1 MLLERWRSDAQP
13 AQGPAKITVP
23 QFSSSVCRIA
33 PFRRGVVCA
42 WRPRQLSDAHA
53 ISKKKGEAM
62 TGLFATLLVGM
73 VVGLAVG
80 VAAGG
85 VFHIARVA
93 RKAEAAK

>member
-1 MLLERWRSDAQP
+1 
-13 AQGPAKITVP
+13 
-23 QFSSSVCRIA
+23 
-33 PFRRGVVCA
+33 
-42 WRPRQLSDAHA
+42 
-53 ISKKKGEAM
+53 M